1 MKFFACLSSVKD
13 DSEPQM
19 KVKHLAFS
27 RLLFASLRLPL
38 EDLIFIHSGV
48 GEGKKHREE
57 RVFQISHYSCFFF
70 SFSFSFLT
78 APVVRLPCFPEDSLA
93 AN

>member
-70 SFSFSFLT
+70 FLFLFFLDST
-78 APVVRLPCFPEDSLA
+78 SSEITLFP
-93 AN
+93 